1 MGKKGKRGRGTGK
14 IAAWF
19 ARARNFYRDLASHRY
34 TTIAGTLTFF
44 LVLSFVPFLFWL
56 TLLFGSA
63 LHAED
68 ILDLELFGWARD
80 FLLFLKD
87 NADGARSG
95 VSLFFLLTTLWSS
108 SSFFYHLRRSGEI
121 VYDEKRAKHGW
132 KVRLSAVGLTLLVLL
147 FFAAAAAVLLAGI
160 YAVRF
165 LSPWLAYPAE
175 YILLFVV
182 GLFSAWI
189 LNAYVSPYRLSP
201 SDTVGGSVVTAAL
214 WLFASAAFAVYLRFS
229 SGEKLYGAL
238 SLVIVFLLFLYWMM
252 ICFTVGVVFN
262 RIRVRKRDLAHK
274 AL

>member
-1 MGKKGKRGRGTGK
+1 MGREKKRGKKGKL
-14 IAAWF
+14 AALC
-19 ARARNFYRDLASHRY
+19 ARAKGFYAVLAEHKY
-34 TTIAGTLTFF
+34 TTIAGALVFF
-44 LVLSFVPFLFWL
+44 LVLSLVPFLFWL
-56 TLLFGSA
+56 TLIFGSS

-80 FLLFLKD
+80 FLLFLKG
-87 NADGARSG
+87 NAEGAKGGAS
-95 VSLFFLLTTLWSS
+95 VFFLLTTLWSS

-121 VYDEKRAKHGW
+121 VYDMDRTKHGW
-132 KVRLSAVGLTLLVLL
+132 KVRLSALALTFLVLL

-165 LSPWLAYPAE
+165 LSPWIAYPAE

-182 GLFSAWI
+182 GFFSAWI

-201 SDTVGGSVVTAAL
+201 SDTVGGSAVSAAL
-214 WLFASAAFAVYLRFS
+214 WLAASAAFAVYLRFS
-229 SGEKLYGAL
+229 NSERLYGAL

-262 RIRVRKRDLAHK
+262 RIRVKKRDLAHK
-274 AL
+274 TL